1 MEDSKTRNTSKA
13 IFVTASPSPGSRA
26 DTEQVRGAFEGLNL
40 RTGGNARDAFNKITQ
55 FDAKEME
62 GGKGKQAFEYYLSLV
77 LGHIGQSF
85 FSAPS
90 GELKVTNTR
99 KLQMGPSQQKS
110 TNIPLQGMG
119 ASLYTPVYNSWA
131 HIIDYMP
138 YYDITVWAHAWY
150 IYYQVVA
157 YGPM

>member
-1 MEDSKTRNTSKA
+1 
-13 IFVTASPSPGSRA
+13 
-26 DTEQVRGAFEGLNL
+26 
-40 RTGGNARDAFNKITQ
+40 
-55 FDAKEME
+55 
-62 GGKGKQAFEYYLSLV
+62 
-77 LGHIGQSF
+77 
-85 FSAPS
+85 
-90 GELKVTNTR
+90 VTNTR
-99 KLQMGPSQQKS
+99 KLRMGPSQRKS

-119 ASLYTPVYNSWA
+119 PSLYTPVYNGWA